1 MRLDTNSY
9 ENIVL
14 TSNEKLAKILL
25 QPSISAI
32 GVSFG
37 LDMAHRSRWN
47 VVFLAFLQPSR

>member
-1 MRLDTNSY
+1 MHLDTNSY

-14 TSNEKLAKILL
+14 TSNEKLAKIPL

>member
-1 MRLDTNSY
+1 MHLDTNSY

-47 VVFLAFLQPSR
+47 VVFLAFLHPSR